1 VEEHRLKPF
10 EKRVLRRHLGLGGTK
25 NGKLEITE

>member
-1 VEEHRLKPF
+1 MEELRLQLF

-25 NGKLEITE
+25 KQEAGDN